1 LRLGVPFQRAL
12 QFASSSIIALRNYE
26 HEDKGKCEP
35 SLVLCGESRI
45 KKEQF
50 NSLFKRKIDAS
61 LGKNK

>member
-1 LRLGVPFQRAL
+1 M
-12 QFASSSIIALRNYE
+12 IAFRNYE
-26 HEDKGKCEP
+26 HEDKGKCE
-35 SLVLCGESRI
+35 SNLALCSESRI